1 MRTWTLSYDAE
12 CEDDLMVGAT
22 SANPDMGLLTD
33 GERVRVVELDPVL
46 DLLERWTR
54 EAHDNGGPSWQL
66 EKETD
71 TLLREHEARLSSER
85 EGRDG

>member
-1 MRTWTLSYDAE
+1 MRTWTLARRRGNWFVKPADEPSFTDEELCEVIEAE
-12 CEDDLMVGAT
+12 
-22 SANPDMGLLTD
+22 S
-33 GERVRVVELDPVL
+33 VL

-71 TLLREHEARLSSER
+71 TLLREHEARLSGER
-85 EGRDG
+85 EGRDA